1 MGAAKRARPARR
13 RRGRACRIRSVDLT
27 IRKWQREERTTTIA
41 NWLRPCLF
49 QPPQLCVCGKLA
61 TGLCQT
67 SSSIFT
73 LALRDERVQ
82 HRGGGGGGAGRS
94 SSSSSRSRNVLCR
107 PTDSPLLANRRLNQW
122 TDPLLKAKSDP
133 RVAFC
138 RKDIRSKLL
147 LQLVRTVTYLRAP
160 IKISAICPAFSHSL
174 WPPPSLHREFADL
187 TALSVS
193 VGLRGPKQ
201 LSSQSFG
208 VQHPSR
214 RPESFHIA
222 SLQLQQDRWTPPPR
236 HTVLL
241 YAVVEA
247 KRRLSSVHVC

>member
-1 MGAAKRARPARR
+1 MAAGGTHYYYCKLAA
-13 RRGRACRIRSVDLT
+13 S
-27 IRKWQREERTTTIA
+27 
-41 NWLRPCLF
+41 WLRPCLF

-82 HRGGGGGGAGRS
+82 HRGGGGGAGRS

-208 VQHPSR
+208 VLHSSR
-214 RPESFHIA
+214 TPRVLPHRVAAAPARSMDTTA
-222 SLQLQQDRWTPPPR
+222 SSYGTIVRC
-236 HTVLL
+236 
-241 YAVVEA
+241 
-247 KRRLSSVHVC
+247 RRGKETSQ